1 MNPPSSAPQS
11 LHQALPRCT
20 LKGATHG
27 GGIRAEA
34 AVLTGAAWVVEPP
47 LWKMMEFVSWDD
59 DIPNHNLWKKFHKP
73 PTKYIYIYTQIW
85 NICICICECIMQYVI
100 CKNKYTLIYMRSF
113 KLQECR
119 KIMWTCWQFNGHRW
133 VTHWISSCNHSPKK
147 K

>member
-47 LWKMMEFVSWDD
+47 L
-59 DIPNHNLWKKFHKP
+59 
-73 PTKYIYIYTQIW
+73 
-85 NICICICECIMQYVI
+85 
-100 CKNKYTLIYMRSF
+100 
-113 KLQECR
+113 
-119 KIMWTCWQFNGHRW
+119 
-133 VTHWISSCNHSPKK
+133 
-147 K
+147 

>member
-59 DIPNHNLWKKFHKP
+59 DIPITIYGKNVPNHQPN
-73 PTKYIYIYTQIW
+73 IYIYTRKYEIYVYVYASVLCNMLYVKT
-85 NICICICECIMQYVI
+85 NI
-100 CKNKYTLIYMRSF
+100 
-113 KLQECR
+113 
-119 KIMWTCWQFNGHRW
+119 
-133 VTHWISSCNHSPKK
+133 P
-147 K
+147 